1 MKGLWGVL
9 NIRTIHMLHFLITLL
24 KMTIQPTPFELPLLC
39 NVKTSVTN
47 MIVNSSNKQIN
58 NIGSVAN
65 VDFVY
70 SSINCT

>member
-9 NIRTIHMLHFLITLL
+9 NIRTIHMLHFLI
-24 KMTIQPTPFELPLLC
+24 TPFELPLLC